1 MNYRCRQCSS
11 STAPVLHTA
20 WAALLWLSASLVPA
34 AAASTVDAATV
45 DRVVAEWLA
54 STGAPSASI
63 AIVQD
68 DRLTYAQAYGDARLN
83 PTVPSTAATRY
94 AIDSV
99 SKEFTAAAVLLL
111 AEQGKLSLDD
121 PIAKWFPELRA
132 AAAVTL
138 RQLLTHTSGLR
149 DYWPQDFLTL
159 EMARPTTPA
168 AIIDEWVQRP
178 LDFEPGTDWQYSNT
192 GYVLAGAVVEK
203 VSGQTL
209 FKFLSRYVF
218 APLHMTQVAEYSP
231 TGAAMRLTAG
241 DAAGYTRY
249 GLGPVVPA
257 PKEASGWLFGAAN
270 LAMRPSDLALWDL
283 SLMDRSLLKAESYT
297 TEFEPVVLKS
307 GRTQPYALGLDV
319 ESVQGRLRI
328 GHAGGGSGFLA
339 DNRMW
344 PRDRTAIVVLTNDDW
359 ADPADLTDRL
369 AFIVLAP
376 TPEEARVRQ
385 LFQAFQDGKVDR
397 GLFSAVGNFY
407 LTATVLAD
415 MQSSLSPLG
424 PARLIELERETRRGG
439 MTTRRWKI
447 LCPGARLEAI
457 ERSHPDGKMD
467 EFMIAK
473 KND

>member
-1 MNYRCRQCSS
+1 MLFWLCAS
-11 STAPVLHTA
+11 
-20 WAALLWLSASLVPA
+20 WAPA
-34 AAASTVDAATV
+34 AAGTTVDAATV
-45 DRVVAEWLA
+45 DRVVAEWLE

-63 AIVQD
+63 AIVRD
-68 DRLTYAQAYGDARLN
+68 GRLTYAQAYGDARLN
-83 PTVPSTAATRY
+83 PTIPSTAATRY

-99 SKEFTAAAVLLL
+99 SKEFTAAAILLL

-121 PIAKWFPELRA
+121 PMAKWFPKLHA

-138 RQLLTHTSGLR
+138 RQLLTHTSGIR
-149 DYWPQDFLTL
+149 DYWPQDFLAL
-159 EMARPTTPA
+159 EMTRPTTPA
-168 AIIDEWVQRP
+168 AIIDEWAAQRP

-203 VSGQTL
+203 VSGETL
-209 FKFLSRYVF
+209 FKFLSRQVF

-231 TGAAMRLTAG
+231 TGPAMRVTAG

-257 PKEASGWLFGAAN
+257 PKEGSGWLFGAAS
-270 LAMRPSDLALWDL
+270 LAMQPSDLALWDL
-283 SLMDRSLLKAESYT
+283 SLIDRSLLKAESYRA
-297 TEFEPVVLKS
+297 EFEPVVLKS
-307 GRTQPYALGLDV
+307 GRTQGYGLGLDV

-339 DNRMW
+339 DNRVW
-344 PRDRTAIVVLTNDDW
+344 PRERTAIVVLTNNDW
-359 ADPADLTDRL
+359 ADPADLTDRI
-369 AFIVLAP
+369 AFMVLAP

-397 GLFSAVGNFY
+397 SLFSAVGNFY

-415 MQSSLSPLG
+415 LQSSLSPLG
-424 PARLIELERETRRGG
+424 PARLIELERESQRGG

-447 LCPGARLEAI
+447 LCPAARLEAI
-457 ERSHPDGKMD
+457 ERTHPDGKID

>member
-1 MNYRCRQCSS
+1 
-11 STAPVLHTA
+11 VLA
-20 WAALLWLSASLVPA
+20 GAGSAVDA
-34 AAASTVDAATV
+34 AAVDAATGLDAATV
-45 DRVVAEWLA
+45 DRVVTEWLA

-63 AIVQD
+63 AIVRGG
-68 DRLTYAQAYGDARLN
+68 RLAYARGYGDGRLN
-83 PTVPSTAATRY
+83 PKVASTGDTRY

-121 PIAKWFPELRA
+121 PIAKWFPELRTA
-132 AAAVTL
+132 GAVTL
-138 RQLLTHTSGLR
+138 RQLLTHTSGIR
-149 DYWPQDFLTL
+149 DYWPQDFLTP
-159 EMARPTTPA
+159 EMTRPTTPA

-203 VSGQTL
+203 VSGQPL
-209 FKFLSRYVF
+209 FEFLSRYVF
-218 APLHMTQVAEYSP
+218 GPLHMTQVAEYSP
-231 TGAAMRLTAG
+231 TGAAARFTAG

-257 PKEASGWLFGAAN
+257 PKEAPGWLFGAAS

-283 SLMDRSLLKAESYT
+283 SLIDRSLLKAESYKW
-297 TEFEPVVLKS
+297 EFEPAVLKS
-307 GRTQPYALGLDV
+307 GRIPDYALGLEV

-339 DNRMW
+339 DNRIW
-344 PRDRTAIVVLTNDDW
+344 PRERTAIVVLTNNDW
-359 ADPADLTDRL
+359 ADPSDLTGRI
-369 AFIVLAP
+369 AFVVLAP
-376 TPEEARVRQ
+376 TPQEARVRQ
-385 LFQAFQDGKVDR
+385 LFQAFQDGRVDR
-397 GLFSAVGNFY
+397 GLFSSVGNFY

-415 MQSSLSPLG
+415 LKSSLSPLG
-424 PARLIELERETRRGG
+424 PARLIELERETQRGG

-457 ERSHPDGKMD
+457 ERSHPDGTID

-473 KND
+473 KED

>member
-1 MNYRCRQCSS
+1 VLCWLCAWSLPA
-11 STAPVLHTA
+11 TAG
-20 WAALLWLSASLVPA
+20 PA
-34 AAASTVDAATV
+34 VDTVAV

-68 DRLTYAQAYGDARLN
+68 GRLTYAQAYGDARLN
-83 PTVPSTAATRY
+83 PTVPSSGRTRY

-121 PIAKWFPELRA
+121 PISKWFPALRA

-138 RQLLTHTSGLR
+138 RQLLTHTSGIR
-149 DYWPQDFLTL
+149 DYWPQDYVTP
-159 EMARPTTPA
+159 EMTRPTTLA

-178 LDFEPGTDWQYSNT
+178 LDFEPGTDLQYSNT

-203 VSGQTL
+203 VSGEAL
-209 FKFLSRYVF
+209 FKFLTRHVF
-218 APLHMTQVAEYSP
+218 TPLHMTQVAEYLP
-231 TGAAMRLTAG
+231 TGPVGPAAGG

-249 GLGPVVPA
+249 GLGPVVSA

-270 LAMRPSDLALWDL
+270 LAMRASDLALWDL
-283 SLMDRSLLKAESYT
+283 SLIDRSLLKAESYK
-297 TEFEPVVLKS
+297 TEFEPVALKS
-307 GRTQPYALGLDV
+307 GRTRDYGLGLDV
-319 ESVQGRLRI
+319 ETIQGRLRI

-339 DNRMW
+339 DNRVW
-344 PRDRTAIVVLTNDDW
+344 PRERAAIVVLTNNDW
-359 ADPADLTDRL
+359 ADPGDLTDRI
-369 AFIVLAP
+369 AFLVLAP
-376 TPEEARVRQ
+376 TPEEARARQ
-385 LFQAFQDGKVDR
+385 LFRAFQDGTIDR
-397 GLFSAVGNFY
+397 GLFSSVGNFY
-407 LTATVLAD
+407 LTPTVLAD
-415 MQSSLSPLG
+415 LQSSLSPLG
-424 PARLIELERETRRGG
+424 PARLIELERESRRGG

-447 LCPGARLEAI
+447 LCAGARLEAV
-457 ERSHPDGKMD
+457 ERSHPDGKVD